1 MQKPIM
7 KQNNENN
14 KENQQV
20 KAARIL
26 ELTEE
31 LQDLQIKRKAVAGA
45 FTSRIKEVKQDIH
58 DVLNNVQTADEIV
71 ENIHTEHDLEIV
83 K

>member
-1 MQKPIM
+1 MTQYNM
-7 KQNNENN
+7 KNE
-14 KENQQV
+14 KQDKSV

-26 ELTEE
+26 ELTQE

-58 DVLNNVQTADEIV
+58 DVLNDEDTAKEIV

>member
-1 MQKPIM
+1 MTQYNM
-7 KQNNENN
+7 KNE
-14 KENQQV
+14 KQDKSV

-26 ELTEE
+26 ELTQE

-45 FTSRIKEVKQDIH
+45 FTARIKEVKQDIH
-58 DVLNNVQTADEIV
+58 DVLNDEDTAKEIV